1 MMNILTGLTMLPLRV
16 NLQNFNLAKQ
26 PSTSISGTTV
36 AIIMVVITLIV
47 VALYFINKKVTTASK
62 KSGGGVRRYSYFA
75 LHRIARDIGLNRDQT
90 RMFEYVLKTG
100 GISDPEDLLNDSTQL
115 DRNFK
120 RAYTLIERTAS
131 TTEDLN
137 NRFSM
142 LFSTRNIIEAYAGSG
157 NIPASTRQI
166 PEKSS
171 AVLSVSNQNYPV
183 KIISSRGDAL
193 VIENPVTNTGRVL
206 NLSKGSKAHLAVV
219 TKSNRG
225 FTIETR
231 ILDSMETSNGHVVQ
245 LAHSGEI
252 KRLSNRRFRRRQTVI
267 ATSFYLVHVEATG
280 RKQTKMVVDKR
291 RFSGNIM
298 DVSMGGCSIKTNT
311 PVNSGQRLKIEFSC
325 KDGSSVAALGEV
337 LRTNR
342 TGVNTVM
349 HIKFL
354 KVPRK
359 SLNAIN
365 AMVFEYTD
373 D

>member
-1 MMNILTGLTMLPLRV
+1 MLPLRI
-16 NLQNFNLAKQ
+16 NLQNFNLARQ
-26 PSTSISGTTV
+26 PSTSLNGTTV

-47 VALYFINKKVTTASK
+47 VALYFINKKVTTTNK
-62 KSGGGVRRYSYFA
+62 KGGGVRRYSYFA

-90 RMFEYVLKTG
+90 RMFEYVLKNG
-100 GISDPEDLLNDSTQL
+100 GISDLEAFLNDTDQL

-120 RAYTLIERTAS
+120 RTYSLIERS
-131 TTEDLN
+131 SPTTDDLN
-137 NRFSM
+137 SRLSL
-142 LFSTRNIIEAYAGSG
+142 LFSTRNIIEVNAGSG
-157 NIPASTRQI
+157 NMLASTRQI
-166 PEKSS
+166 PEKST
-171 AVLSVSNQNYPV
+171 AVLSVNNQNYPV
-183 KIISSRGDAL
+183 KVISSRGDSL
-193 VIENPVTNTGRVL
+193 VIENPVSNTGRIL
-206 NLSKGSKAHLAVV
+206 NLSKGSKAHLSVF
-219 TKSNRG
+219 TKSSRG
-225 FTIETR
+225 FSIESR
-231 ILDSMETSNGHVVQ
+231 ILDSLETSSGHVVQ

-252 KRLSNRRFRRRQTVI
+252 KRLSNRRFRRRQTVMS
-267 ATSFYLVHVEATG
+267 TFFYLVHVETVS

-311 PVNSGQRLKIEFSC
+311 PVNSGQRIKIEFNC

-342 TGVNTVM
+342 TGVNTVL
-349 HIKFL
+349 HVKFL